1 MLTKLMSKLS
11 SQRRNRIV
19 LEVRETNLP
28 AQVFFRSLG
37 FLATSV
43 LQDFYQDTTEDAYLM
58 HFLTEANEDST
69 TRRLAG

>member
-1 MLTKLMSKLS
+1 
-11 SQRRNRIV
+11 
-19 LEVRETNLP
+19 VRETNLP

-58 HFLTEANEDST
+58 HFLTKANEDST
-69 TRRLAG
+69 TQRLAG